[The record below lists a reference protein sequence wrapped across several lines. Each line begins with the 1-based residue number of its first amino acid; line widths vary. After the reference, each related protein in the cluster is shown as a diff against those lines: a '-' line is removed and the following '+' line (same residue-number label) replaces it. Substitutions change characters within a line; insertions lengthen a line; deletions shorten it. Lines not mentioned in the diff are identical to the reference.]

1 MERGVAVVI
10 AGIGVD
16 LVKVIRVEEALAR
29 FGTRF
34 LNRCFTAGERERCG
48 VDAVRLAARFA
59 AKEAVGKAL
68 GTGLSGLSW
77 HDIEVIGGVGGHPAV
92 RLHGRAAARARE
104 LGVGRCELSLA
115 HDGDY
120 AIAFVVAV
128 KEGLS

>member
-1 MERGVAVVI
+1 MVI
-10 AGIGVD
+10 VGIGVD

-34 LNRCFTAGERERCG
+34 LYRCFTADERARCG
-48 VDAVRLAARFA
+48 SDPQRLAARFA

-68 GTGLSGLSW
+68 GVGLKGLSW
-77 HDIEVIGGVGGHPAV
+77 RDIEVIGDGGRPVV
-92 RLHGRAAARARE
+92 RLHGRAAVRALG
-104 LGVGRCELSLA
+104 LGVGRCELSLS

-120 AIAFVVAV
+120 AIAFAVAV